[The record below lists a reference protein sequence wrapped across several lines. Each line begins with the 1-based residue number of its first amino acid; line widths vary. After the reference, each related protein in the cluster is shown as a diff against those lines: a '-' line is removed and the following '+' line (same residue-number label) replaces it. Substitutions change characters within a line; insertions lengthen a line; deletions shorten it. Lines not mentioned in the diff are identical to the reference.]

1 MICQAFDSMILKHA
15 HYFQSMKVQVTA
27 DIKGLVAVDHCNEKA
42 GMVILDSWTENS
54 VQAHIKVT
62 NKMCMRTG
70 GLLNEVARY
79 VYDVAGMGLMMGFL
93 RSDNPKAI
101 EFDKKLGFIVEHI
114 VKDGYAVGVD
124 CVILSMTRDQCNYY
138 LIQERA
144 A

>member
-1 MICQAFDSMILKHA
+1 MICQAFDAMNLEHA
-15 HYFQSMKVQVTA
+15 QYFKSMKVHVTA
-27 DIKGLVAVDHCNEKA
+27 DLKGVVSVDHRSEIA

-79 VYDVAGMGLMMGFL
+79 VYDVAGVGLMLGFL

-101 EFDKKLGFIVEHI
+101 EFDKKLGFIVEHTI
-114 VKDGYAVGVD
+114 KDGYAVGVD

-138 LIQERA
+138 PHQQRA